1 MDIQTKADVARAMG
15 ITVERQENARSI
27 MQIPFAQLPLGPAR
41 TALIRKALGGA
52 EVYAYTPH
60 GSDRYLIRDRQPSPA
75 VESRFS
81 PEEWSV
87 KYGVPLHGPSD
98 ESEAL

>member
-1 MDIQTKADVARAMG
+1 MNNQSNADVARALG
-15 ITVERQENARSI
+15 ITIERQDNARSL

-41 TALIRKALGGA
+41 TALIRKALAGGDT
-52 EVYAYTPH
+52 YAYTPH
-60 GSDRYLIRDRQPSPA
+60 GSDRYLIWDRQLSPA

-98 ESEAL
+98 EGDI